1 MPCHR
6 VVAAG
11 GKVGGFGGEGGEG
24 VGRGSR
30 VGVEEGAKVGEKRRL
45 LREEGVRFDGRGR
58 VVGGVW
64 EGFVLEGA
72 AIAVDFPY

>member
-58 VVGGVW
+58 VVGGGLGGVC
-64 EGFVLEGA
+64 GGLGRGLLVC
-72 AIAVDFPY
+72 